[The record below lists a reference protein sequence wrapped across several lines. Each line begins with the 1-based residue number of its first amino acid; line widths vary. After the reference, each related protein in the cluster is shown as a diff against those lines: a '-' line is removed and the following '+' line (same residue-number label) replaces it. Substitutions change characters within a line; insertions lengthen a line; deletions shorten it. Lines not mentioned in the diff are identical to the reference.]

1 MKTMIIVRLYFNLVT
16 FPYLIV
22 NVLPLI
28 KGKHRCKKE
37 VNNLKLKSIIITQ
50 TFVLFLIA
58 LALVGGQPD
67 VAFTQPA
74 QEVEVHLLAGA
85 NRTFNQTEIQVP
97 KGAQVTVIMKSEG
110 ASHTFTIN
118 DERITTLEGKAVDL
132 EVNQNQIANVT
143 FVVPNEDTEIE
154 FICTFH
160 VAIGMKGKIIVGEG
174 IQTTTTTT
182 PTPGF
187 GLELLFVMLGLS
199 IIVLAARKRFKQ

>member
-1 MKTMIIVRLYFNLVT
+1 M
-16 FPYLIV
+16 
-22 NVLPLI
+22 
-28 KGKHRCKKE
+28 
-37 VNNLKLKSIIITQ
+37 KLKSIIITQ